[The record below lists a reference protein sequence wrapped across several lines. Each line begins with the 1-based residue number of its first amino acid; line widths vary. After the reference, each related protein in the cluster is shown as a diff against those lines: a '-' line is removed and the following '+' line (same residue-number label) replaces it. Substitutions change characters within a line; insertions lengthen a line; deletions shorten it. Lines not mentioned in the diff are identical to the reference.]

1 MAIVGSFTK
10 EANGHT
16 GTVRTL
22 SINAK
27 ARLVPAEGRPSG
39 RERPAVIRARG
50 HGRPAAARPEVSP
63 GRLTVF

>member
-10 EANGHT
+10 DTNGYT

-27 ARLVPAEGRPSG
+27 ARLVPAEGRPG

-63 GRLTVF
+63 GRLTLF